1 MATGN
6 IPASMMKP
14 MPSRMTAN
22 ITSVKVKPRRKK
34 RGFRVRGSGFREEHG
49 DTSARG
55 HGTHILGEIV
65 LFAAFISFASDQGAV
80 VAVDDQGDGVLVDPG
95 FFGGLSAGVA

>member
-34 RGFRVRGSGFREEHG
+34 RGFRVRGSGFREEH
-49 DTSARG
+49 SHA
-55 HGTHILGEIV
+55 THILGEIV

-80 VAVDDQGDGVLVDPG
+80 VAVNDQGDGVLVDPG
-95 FFGGLSAGVA
+95 FFGGLGAAIAR